1 MREHRVPRGAW
12 STVVLLFFFILI
24 NFADKAVIGIAGVPI
39 MHELHL
45 SPREFGLIGSSF
57 FLLFSVSA
65 VVTGFIVNHVKTRW
79 ALLVMAVIWALTQ
92 FPMAGTV
99 SFETIVA
106 CRIVLGAG
114 EGPAYPVA
122 LHAAYKW
129 FPNDLRE
136 LPTAVISL
144 GAGVGVLAA
153 LPILNWIIVHYS
165 WHWAFAALG
174 ATGLLWVAAWLV
186 LGGEGPITS
195 SVAPDTRERDDRL
208 PYRRLLLNPT
218 IMSGWCAY
226 FASYWGVSLLIAWQ
240 APFLIKGL
248 GFTQQS
254 IGLLTA
260 LPWGAL
266 IILLLVGGWFSQHLL
281 SRGISSR
288 IARGA
293 FGGVCVIIGGMALLI
308 TPQMPSIDLKIAAT
322 TIGIA
327 APTIISVVVPA
338 MVGEITPLAQRSA
351 MLAISNAIATSAGI
365 LAPYVMGSVVETAAT
380 PLAGFETGFVIC
392 GIIMIVGGVIGI
404 GLMRPEREAT
414 RLAAS
419 RPRLARMPTRKLRMI
434 RR

>member
-1 MREHRVPRGAW
+1 MPEHRVPRRAW
-12 STVVLLFFFILI
+12 LIVALLFLFILI

-39 MHELHL
+39 MSELNL

-65 VVTGFIVNHVKTRW
+65 IATGFIVNHVKTRW
-79 ALLVMAVIWALTQ
+79 ALLVMALIWALTQ

-106 CRIVLGAG
+106 CRIVLGAA

-122 LHAAYKW
+122 LHATYKW
-129 FPNDLRE
+129 FPNDLRM

-153 LPILNWIIVHYS
+153 LPLLNWVIVHYS
-165 WHWAFAALG
+165 WHWACAALG
-174 ATGLLWVAAWLV
+174 VMGLLWSAAWLV
-186 LGGEGPITS
+186 LGDEGPMS
-195 SVAPDTRERDDRL
+195 NSVVSGTVEGNARL
-208 PYRRLLLNPT
+208 PYRWLLFNPT

-254 IGLLTA
+254 IGLLST
-260 LPWGAL
+260 LPWGVVV
-266 IILLLVGGWFSQHLL
+266 ILLLVGGWFSQHLL
-281 SRGISSR
+281 SRGVSSR
-288 IARGA
+288 MARGA
-293 FGGVCVIIGGMALLI
+293 FGGVCVVVGGIALLSV
-308 TPQMPSIDLKIAAT
+308 PQMPSSDLKIAAT

-338 MVGEITPLAQRSA
+338 IVGEITPLAQRSA

-392 GIIMIVGGVIGI
+392 GIIMIIGGAIGI

-414 RLAAS
+414 RLSRDAS
-419 RPRLARMPTRKLRMI
+419 PQSVG
-434 RR
+434 